1 MKNVKSILCHGRIEL
16 TKFFRKISENKYWSS
31 NNKHPVSNKY
41 FNPISSGISEQREAP
56 GGGLGDPH
64 YLIPVK
70 QKIEISALVQ
80 WHIYSKW
87 AYVQKDKW

>member
-1 MKNVKSILCHGRIEL
+1 MILFIKMINFIYVTCMLYNVVKLAFYFRDKIRITPL
-16 TKFFRKISENKYWSS
+16 
-31 NNKHPVSNKY
+31 

-80 WHIYSKW
+80 WHIYSK
-87 AYVQKDKW
+87 

>member
-1 MKNVKSILCHGRIEL
+1 MRIYADRCRSVKFRLFLSEIQIQNKILCL
-16 TKFFRKISENKYWSS
+16 TFT
-31 NNKHPVSNKY
+31 VL
-41 FNPISSGISEQREAP
+41 NPISSGVPEQREAP

-80 WHIYSKW
+80 WHIYSK
-87 AYVQKDKW
+87 

>member
-1 MKNVKSILCHGRIEL
+1 MRMPSPFSLFDAYMAQIFFKNGLFL
-16 TKFFRKISENKYWSS
+16 
-31 NNKHPVSNKY
+31 
-41 FNPISSGISEQREAP
+41 NPISSGISEQREAP

-80 WHIYSKW
+80 WHIYSK
-87 AYVQKDKW
+87 